1 MARLTLFA
9 GLLAV
14 VATISGCDTF
24 GTKLTFK
31 KGELYYT
38 QNVDEAQARKLGGFL
53 VEKKYFTDDKAVT
66 VQLDRQDGT
75 FQVRMVVIDDY
86 KSKTGVYPKSYRI
99 MAALISQEVFDGR
112 PVEIHL
118 TDDRLRTREV
128 VQADAT
134 FAKILKLL
142 KGRKG
147 KDAAAKG

>member
-38 QNVDEAQARKLGGFL
+38 QSVDEAQARKLGEFL

-66 VQLDRQDGT
+66 VQLDRQEGT
-75 FQVRMVVIDDY
+75 FQVRMVVVDDY
-86 KSKTGVYPKSYRI
+86 QSKTDVYPKSYRI
-99 MAALISQEVFDGR
+99 MAALISQEVFDGS

-118 TDDRLRTREV
+118 ADDRLKTREV
-128 VQADAT
+128 VQADAK

-142 KGRKG
+142 KERKG

>member
-14 VATISGCDTF
+14 VATISGCDSF

-66 VQLDRQDGT
+66 VQLDRQEGT
-75 FQVRMVVIDDY
+75 FQVRMVVVDDY
-86 KSKTGVYPKSYRI
+86 QSKTDVYPKSYRI
-99 MAALISQEVFDGR
+99 MAALISEDVFDGS

-118 TDDRLRTREV
+118 TDNRLKTHEV
-128 VQADAT
+128 VQPDAE
-134 FAKILKLL
+134 FAKLL
-142 KGRKG
+142 KLTKQRKH
-147 KDAAAKG
+147 KNVASNR